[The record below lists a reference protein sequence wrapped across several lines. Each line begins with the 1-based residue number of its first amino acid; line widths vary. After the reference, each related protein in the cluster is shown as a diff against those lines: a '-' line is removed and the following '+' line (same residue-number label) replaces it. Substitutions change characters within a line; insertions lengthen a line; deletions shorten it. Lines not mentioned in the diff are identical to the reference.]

1 MEKAIL
7 VGIKLKSEK
16 IPLTHSLPELRRL
29 AESAGAEVVGE
40 LTQNRDTPDQTY
52 FIGTGKLEELKQLS
66 GALDAD
72 LLIFDHEISASQTR
86 NLEEA
91 LVIKVVD
98 RTELILDIF
107 AQHAKTREGRLQ
119 VALAQNE
126 FQLTRLTGSR
136 LSLSRLGGG
145 IGTRGPGETK
155 LEMDRRRVRKQIA
168 ELKEELRH
176 LEKHRQRLRQNRKS
190 GNLKIAAL
198 IGYTNAGKSTL
209 MNWLT
214 RSQIFTAD
222 RLFATLDPTTRRLYL
237 PATAGLPEGKV
248 MLLTDTVGF
257 IQKLPHQ
264 LIEAFHATLE
274 EAIDAD
280 ALVHVVDASSPYMEE
295 QISAVYAV
303 LEELKV
309 VTKSILTVFNKIDKL
324 EDLPAGRQGI
334 KPLKSL
340 IEKYHP
346 AVMVSAVK
354 KTGGET
360 LLKELSRLL

>member
-222 RLFATLDPTTRRLYL
+222 RLVATLDPTTRRLYL
-237 PATAGLPEGKV
+237 PATAGLPARPAGGPEGKV

-309 VTKSILTVFNKIDKL
+309 VTKSILTVFNKIDKV
-324 EDLPAGRQGI
+324 EEK
-334 KPLKSL
+334 KPLNSL

-346 AVMVSAVK
+346 AVMVSAVE

>member
-176 LEKHRQRLRQNRKS
+176 LEKHRQRLRQNRQS
-190 GNLKIAAL
+190 GDLKTAAL

-237 PATAGLPEGKV
+237 PEGRV

-280 ALVHVVDASSPYMEE
+280 TLVHVVDASSPYMEE

-303 LEELKV
+303 LEELKI
-309 VTKSILTVFNKIDKL
+309 VTKPILTVFNKIDKL
-324 EDLPAGRQGI
+324 EDV
-334 KPLKSL
+334 KPLKSM
-340 IEKYHP
+340 INKYHP

-354 KTGGET
+354 KAGGET

>member
-7 VGIKLKSEK
+7 VGVKLKSEK
-16 IPLTHSLPELRRL
+16 IPLTISLEELRRL
-29 AESAGAEVVGE
+29 AETAGAEVAGVI
-40 LTQNRDTPDQTY
+40 TQNREVPDQTH
-52 FIGTGKLEELKQLS
+52 FIGSGKLEELRVLC
-66 GALDAD
+66 GAEDAD
-72 LLIFDHEISASQTR
+72 LLIFDHDISASQTR

-91 LVIKVVD
+91 LGVKVVD

-119 VALAQNE
+119 VTLAQNE

-136 LSLSRLGGG
+136 ISLSRLGGG

-198 IGYTNAGKSTL
+198 IGYTNSGKSTL

-237 PATAGLPEGKV
+237 PEGRV

-274 EAIDAD
+274 EAVDAD

-324 EDLPAGRQGI
+324 EDI

-340 IEKYHP
+340 INKYHP

>member
-7 VGIKLKSEK
+7 VGIRLKSEK

-40 LTQNRDTPDQTY
+40 LTQNRDTPDQTT
-52 FIGTGKLEELKQLS
+52 FIGKGKLEELKELS

-72 LLIFDHEISASQTR
+72 LLIFDQELSPSQTR

-107 AQHAKTREGRLQ
+107 GQHAKTREGRLQ
-119 VALAQNE
+119 VLLAQNE
-126 FQLTRLTGSR
+126 FQMTRLTGSR

-155 LEMDRRRVRKQIA
+155 LEMDRRRIRKKIA
-168 ELKEELRH
+168 ELKDELRG
-176 LEKHRQRLRQNRKS
+176 LEDHRRRARQNRKS
-190 GNLKIAAL
+190 SAIKTAAL
-198 IGYTNAGKSTL
+198 IGYTNSGKSTL
-209 MNWLT
+209 LNWLT
-214 RSQIFTAD
+214 RAEVYTAD
-222 RLFATLDPTTRRLYL
+222 QLFATLDPVTRRLYL
-237 PATAGLPEGKV
+237 PEGRV

-264 LIEAFHATLE
+264 LVEAFHATLE
-274 EAIDAD
+274 ESIEAD
-280 ALVHVVDASSPYMEE
+280 VLLHVVDAASPFREDQMN
-295 QISAVYAV
+295 AVFEV
-303 LEELKV
+303 LKELKV
-309 VTKSILTVFNKIDKL
+309 ENKPILTVFNKADKV
-324 EDLPAGRQGI
+324 EDTGELRPLMKKY
-334 KPLKSL
+334 KPNVL
-340 IEKYHP
+340 
-346 AVMVSAVK
+346 VSAQDRM
-354 KTGGET
+354 GGEN

>member
-52 FIGTGKLEELKQLS
+52 FIGSGKLEELKQLS

-86 NLEEA
+86 NLEEE
-91 LVIKVVD
+91 LVLKVVD

-119 VALAQNE
+119 VLLAQNE
-126 FQLTRLTGSR
+126 FQMTRLTGSR

-155 LEMDRRRVRKQIA
+155 LEMDRRRIRKKIA
-168 ELKEELRH
+168 ELKEELGG
-176 LEKHRQRLRQNRKS
+176 LEKHRRRARQNRKS
-190 GNLKIAAL
+190 SAIKTAAL
-198 IGYTNAGKSTL
+198 IGYTNSGKSTL

-214 RSQIFTAD
+214 RAEVFTAD
-222 RLFATLDPTTRRLYL
+222 QLFATLDPVTRRLYL
-237 PATAGLPEGKV
+237 PEGKV
-248 MLLTDTVGF
+248 ILLTDTVGF

-264 LIEAFHATLE
+264 LVEAFHATLE
-274 EAIDAD
+274 ESIEAD
-280 ALVHVVDASSPYMEE
+280 VLLHVVDASSPFLEE
-295 QISAVYAV
+295 QISAVYEV
-303 LEELKV
+303 LVELKIIS
-309 VTKSILTVFNKIDKL
+309 KPILTVFNKIDKL
-324 EDLPAGRQGI
+324 ED
-334 KPLKSL
+334 KEPLKSL
-340 IEKYHP
+340 IGKYHP
-346 AVMVSAVK
+346 AVMVSARDK
-354 KTGGET
+354 LGGEE
-360 LLKELSRLL
+360 LFKELSRLL

>member
-7 VGIKLKSEK
+7 VGVKLKSEK
-16 IPLTHSLPELRRL
+16 IPLTISLEELRRL
-29 AESAGAEVVGE
+29 AETAGAEVAGVI
-40 LTQNRDTPDQTY
+40 TQNREVPDQTH
-52 FIGTGKLEELKQLS
+52 FIGSGKLEELRELC
-66 GALDAD
+66 GAEDAD
-72 LLIFDHEISASQTR
+72 LLIFDHDISASQTR

-91 LVIKVVD
+91 LGVKVVD

-119 VALAQNE
+119 VTLAQNE

-176 LEKHRQRLRQNRKS
+176 LEKHRRRLRQNRKS
-190 GNLKIAAL
+190 GNLKTAAL
-198 IGYTNAGKSTL
+198 IGYTNSGKSTL

-214 RSQIFTAD
+214 RAQIFTAD

-264 LIEAFHATLE
+264 LINAFHATLE
-274 EAIDAD
+274 EVIEAD
-280 ALVHVVDASSPYMEE
+280 VLIHVVDASSPYMEE

-303 LEELKV
+303 LGELKV
-309 VTKSILTVFNKIDKL
+309 ATKSILTVFNKIDKVQ
-324 EDLPAGRQGI
+324 DP
-334 KPLKSL
+334 KPLRSL
-340 IEKYHP
+340 VMKYQP
-346 AVMVSAVK
+346 AAAVSAK
-354 KTGGET
+354 DKTGGEA